1 MRANLAWHAW
11 LRALT
16 AVAIE
21 QIKSATLL
29 VYNLYKALSSS
40 DAASQKIVLRIIGF
54 LAIKV
59 RNLELDSHHANS
71 GPDRDRHRIST
82 PSCGC

>member
-16 AVAIE
+16 AVAIDE
-21 QIKSATLL
+21 IKSATLL

-59 RNLELDSHHANS
+59 R
-71 GPDRDRHRIST
+71 GT
-82 PSCGC
+82 PSWIPIMQTWGLASHFHPILWLLRS